1 MRRESAVRRESGVH
15 EDRPSL
21 IASRYVRRTSNV
33 GSPQVNAP
41 VVRKLAM
48 EGEEVDRR
56 VSVGAAASFRAARR
70 ESIDGS
76 KKKFP
81 DREDEVSIVGGAG
94 GAAAVAA
101 ASEAAV
107 RNAMPAAAP
116 LAANA
121 GEGPSISERFDDSDL
136 SFENVQRL
144 SMSLGRRRTSQ
155 GPGGMPAGTPRTKRC
170 SVHLVKKIHLG
181 DDSPSSSEGTDE
193 SVDNSPNEADARFN
207 TDPSK
212 CAFNTAI
219 GNRASIRQPFGS
231 RAGGGAGN
239 DDLSWI
245 EKECGTAETLF

>member
-1 MRRESAVRRESGVH
+1 MRRESGVR
-15 EDRPSL
+15 EERPSL
-21 IASRYVRRTSNV
+21 TPSRYVRRTSNIV
-33 GSPQVNAP
+33 ASPVNAP

-48 EGEEVDRR
+48 EGEEVERR

-81 DREDEVSIVGGAG
+81 DREDDIFIIGGAG
-94 GAAAVAA
+94 GAAA
-101 ASEAAV
+101 AAV
-107 RNAMPAAAP
+107 AVTAEGSGRTAMPAASP
-116 LAANA
+116 LPANA
-121 GEGPSISERFDDSDL
+121 GDGPSISERFDDSDL

-155 GPGGMPAGTPRTKRC
+155 GPGVMPVGTPRTKRC
-170 SVHLVKKIHLG
+170 SVHLVKKIHMG
-181 DDSPSSSEGTDE
+181 DDSPSSSEGTVE

-212 CAFNTAI
+212 CTFNTSI

-239 DDLSWI
+239 DDLSWV
-245 EKECGTAETLF
+245 EKESGTTETLF